1 MLLDILKQI
10 NWVDIFLLI
19 LTLRVCFV
27 AVKSGFPV
35 ELFKLA
41 GTVTAVYLSLHY
53 YISLAGYAVNWF
65 SLGKIIPLD
74 FLEFLIFL
82 VLAIGG
88 YFIFILLRSVFS
100 RFLKMEA
107 ISALNKWG
115 GLLLGI
121 ARAVLLS
128 SLMILV
134 LVLSNVKYFKKSVQ
148 ESYLGQHLSAV
159 APDTYTW
166 LWNSIVSKFSAAEK
180 YNEVIPA
187 IKEEFSKT
195 K

>member
-27 AVKSGFPV
+27 AVKSGFLV

-41 GTVTAVYLSLHY
+41 GTVAAVYLSLHY
-53 YISLAGYAVNWF
+53 YISLAGYAVKWL
-65 SLGKIIPLD
+65 SLEKVIPLD

-148 ESYLGQHLSAV
+148 ESYLGQHLSVV

-166 LWNSIVSKFSAAEK
+166 LWNSVVSKFSATEK
-180 YNEVIPA
+180 YNGVIPS

>member
-41 GTVTAVYLSLHY
+41 GTVAAVYLSLHY
-53 YISLAGYAVNWF
+53 YISLAGYVFNW
-65 SLGKIIPLD
+65 LPLEKIIPLD
-74 FLEFLIFL
+74 LLEFLIFL

-107 ISALNKWG
+107 VSALNKWG

-134 LVLSNVKYFKKSVQ
+134 LILSNVKYFKKSVQ

-166 LWNSIVSKFSAAEK
+166 IWNSIVSKFSATEK

-187 IKEEFSKT
+187 IKEEFAKT